1 MLYAPNADP
10 ASRELRKATAFAA
23 AIRKR
28 IAAIEAGEPTSP
40 LVELQGLRFGPF
52 SLLGA
57 PLEIFQAIKNDIT
70 NGAKS
75 SVPLVLGLTNGDIG
89 YAPDR
94 TTAASGGRGGHTV
107 DIVPLVVGEFPFKD
121 IHTELVRELLE
132 LDSSL
137 IQ

>member
-1 MLYAPNADP
+1 M
-10 ASRELRKATAFAA
+10 RMATVRAV

-57 PLEIFQAIKNDIT
+57 PLEIFQAIKNDVT
-70 NGAKS
+70 NGARS
-75 SVPLVLGLTNGDIG
+75 RVALVLGLTNGGIG

-94 TTAASGGRGGHTV
+94 TTAASGGYAA
-107 DIVPLVVGEFPFKD
+107 DMVPLIVGEFPFKD

-132 LDSSL
+132 LEDSL
-137 IQ
+137 LQ